1 MLKDKDDEPFEGIIV
16 GRNPVLE
23 ALKGGRIE
31 KILVAKGEREGSVL
45 KIIAIAK
52 EKGIVVV
59 DTDRITL
66 NNMSKMAS
74 HQGVAAFVTEKD
86 YCEIDD
92 ILNFAKEKEEKP
104 FIIIADGITDPH
116 NLGAIIRTADAC
128 GAHGVIIP
136 KRRSV
141 GMTAVVFK
149 SSAGAA
155 EHIRVAKVSNI
166 ANTID
171 ELKEKGIWIFG
182 ADISGDTIYY
192 DADFS
197 CPCALIVGSEGEGMS
212 RLHKEKCDY
221 LLTIPMKGKVSSLN
235 ASVASAILMYEVLR
249 KRKNN

>member
-1 MLKDKDDEPFEGIIV
+1 MIKDVENQPFEGIIV

-23 ALKGGRIE
+23 ALKGNRIE
-31 KILVAKGEREGSVL
+31 KILVAKGEREGTII

-52 EKGIVVV
+52 SKGIVVV

-74 HQGVAAFVTEKD
+74 HQGVAAFVTQKD
-86 YCEIDD
+86 YCEVED
-92 ILNFAKEKEEKP
+92 IINYAKEKGEKP

-128 GAHGVIIP
+128 GVHGIIIP

-166 ANTID
+166 TNVID
-171 ELKEKGIWIFG
+171 ELKVKGIWIFG
-182 ADISGDTIYY
+182 ADISGDTLYY
-192 DADFS
+192 QADYS
-197 CPCALIVGSEGEGMS
+197 CPCALIVGSEGQGMS

-221 LLTIPMKGKVSSLN
+221 LLKIPMKGELSSLN

-249 KRKNN
+249 KRNI